1 MNINDAL
8 LQTIKTL
15 VKQEIDNAPFDKTR
29 QAIVLANNN
38 DGTYKIR
45 LDGNEYNNIPS
56 YPSNIIIAIGSVVK
70 VIIPN
75 NQYSQMFI
83 LDNSLSIYEIGED
96 YIRYNNGLQI
106 CWINK
111 NDNVTVNSAYGSL
124 YQGTYTWIFPVAFS
138 ASPLV
143 SIGAMRWGTG
153 ASWGTLS
160 GAPTTTQAVLR
171 CIDAFTR
178 ASGSTYINAIAIGW
192 WK

>member
-1 MNINDAL
+1 MC
-8 LQTIKTL
+8 
-15 VKQEIDNAPFDKTR
+15 
-29 QAIVLANNN
+29 
-38 DGTYKIR
+38 
-45 LDGNEYNNIPS
+45 
-56 YPSNIIIAIGSVVK
+56 
-70 VIIPN
+70 
-75 NQYSQMFI
+75 
-83 LDNSLSIYEIGED
+83 
-96 YIRYNNGLQI
+96 IRYNNGLQI

-111 NDNVTVNSAYGSL
+111 NDNVTVSSAYGSL